1 MIYLLG
7 GDVTG
12 QPTYTTLFLDEALIK
27 ADGRYT
33 QRALGVLPKL
43 GFQVIVSAP
52 ESKTAEILEVA
63 TKAYVA
69 YKDSSNGRSY
79 LQEITSD
86 EITRLESEIAADMDG
101 ETGEGRTDGDAESGD
116 GSDR

>member
-1 MIYLLG
+1 MS
-7 GDVTG
+7 G
-12 QPTYTTLFLDEALIK
+12 QPTYATLIIDEALIK

-33 QRALGVLPKL
+33 QRALSVLPRL

-69 YKDSSNGRSY
+69 YRDLDTGRSF
-79 LQEITSD
+79 LRE
-86 EITRLESEIAADMDG
+86 AALDGMDAV
-101 ETGEGRTDGDAESGD
+101 DGD
-116 GSDR
+116 